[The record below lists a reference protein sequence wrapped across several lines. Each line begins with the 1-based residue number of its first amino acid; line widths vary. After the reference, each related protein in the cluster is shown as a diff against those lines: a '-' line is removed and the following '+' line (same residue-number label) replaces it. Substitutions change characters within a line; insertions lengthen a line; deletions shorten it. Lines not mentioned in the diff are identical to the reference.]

1 VIISGPGRHRG
12 FTVIEIL
19 SVLAI
24 VSALATIAIPSVQ
37 SAIEHAKVARAIGD
51 IRALEVDLDGLDS
64 LPASLA
70 DIGRGSLRDPW
81 NNPYQYLPFPVGGHG
96 HGAPA
101 GARRDRF
108 LVPINTRY
116 DLYSLGKDGE
126 TSASLTAGVSLDD
139 VVRAADGGYIGP
151 ASKF

>member
-1 VIISGPGRHRG
+1 MIISGPGRHRG

-51 IRALEVDLDGLDS
+51 IRALEVDLDGLDT
-64 LPASLA
+64 LPATLA

-81 NNPYQYLPFPVGGHG
+81 KRPYRYLPFPAGG
-96 HGAPA
+96 PPSD
-101 GARRDRF
+101 ARRDRF
-108 LVPINTRY
+108 LVAVNTRY